1 MITTPTPPS
10 AIVLPSKQ
18 QLAVTTL
25 AALLVAVAI
34 LITIVLPAEYG
45 LDPLGTGAKLGLT
58 IMSKAAVAE
67 PVAAPAG
74 ATGVTPVTEGSV
86 ARYTATYKR
95 DAAEFTLGPYE
106 YVEYKYHLASGASM
120 LYSWTASAPVIHD
133 FHGEHDGD
141 ANNVTSYDK
150 NSRRDDH
157 GAFTAPFSGIHGW
170 YWENPGGTPIT
181 VKVTSSGFY
190 ASALEFRSDKTRVP
204 HELSVP

>member
-1 MITTPTPPS
+1 MTTETIPS
-10 AIVLPSKQ
+10 AAVLPSKSK
-18 QLAVTTL
+18 LAATTL
-25 AALLVAVAI
+25 AAALIATAI

-45 LDPLGTGAKLGLT
+45 IDPLGTGDALGLT
-58 IMSKAAVAE
+58 VMSKAAVAE

-74 ATGVTPVTEGSV
+74 ATGVTPVVEGPV
-86 ARYTATYKR
+86 ARYSAPFKR
-95 DAAEFTLGPYE
+95 DAAEFTLGPYD
-106 YVEYKYHLASGASM
+106 YLEYKYHLAAGASM
-120 LYSWTASAPVIHD
+120 IYSWTATAPVIHD

-141 ANNVTSYDK
+141 AENVTSYDK
-150 NSRRDDH
+150 NNRRDDH

-170 YWENPGGTPIT
+170 YWENPGGEPIT

>member
-1 MITTPTPPS
+1 MMTTPTTSS
-10 AIVLPSKQ
+10 AIVLPSKRK
-18 QLAVTTL
+18 LAFTTL

-45 LDPLGTGAKLGLT
+45 LDPVGTGDALGLT

-67 PVAAPAG
+67 PIAAPAG
-74 ATGVTPVTEGSV
+74 ATGVTPVVEGPV
-86 ARYTATYKR
+86 ARYAATYRR

-120 LYSWTASAPVIHD
+120 VYSWTASAPVIHD

-141 ANNVTSYDK
+141 AENVTSYDK

-157 GAFTAPFSGIHGW
+157 GALSAPFSGIHGW
-170 YWENPGGTPIT
+170 YWENPGGEPIT

-190 ASALEFRSDKTRVP
+190 ASALEFRPDKTRVP